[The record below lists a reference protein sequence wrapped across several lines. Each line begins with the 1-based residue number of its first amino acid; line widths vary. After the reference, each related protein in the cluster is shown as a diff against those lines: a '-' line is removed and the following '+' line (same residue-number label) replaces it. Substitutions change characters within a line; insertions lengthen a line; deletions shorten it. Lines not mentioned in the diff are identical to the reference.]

1 MVVALIIVGVVFL
14 GIYLYG
20 ENTSLQITKHIIV
33 NDKIPDGFVGYKIVH
48 ISDFHNTKSE
58 KLTNSLIKGVQKLNP
73 NVIVITGDTIDS
85 RRTRID
91 IAFNF
96 VNQLVKIADVYYIP
110 GNHESR
116 IKEYEALKKSLLS
129 IGVNILEND
138 TVILKENGDSINL
151 LGIKD
156 PAFYYEYLVEDK
168 EIVKKELEE
177 LEYNKDVYTILLSH
191 RPEVFDTYV
200 EQDIDLVF
208 TGHAHG
214 GQIRLPLIGGL
225 IAPVQGFLPK
235 FTEGIH
241 KKNNTTMLISRGI
254 GNSLFPFRIN
264 NRPELLIVELKNK

>member
-1 MVVALIIVGVVFL
+1 MEIILIVVGIVLIGV
-14 GIYLYG
+14 YLYY
-20 ENTSLQITKHIIV
+20 ENTRLQTTKHIIT
-33 NDKIPDGFVGYKIVH
+33 NSKIPKGFDGYKIAH

-58 KLTNSLIKGVQKLNP
+58 KLTNSLINEIQKSSP

-96 VNQLVKIADVYYIP
+96 IKQLVKITDVYYVP

-116 IKEYEALKKSLLS
+116 IVEYEAFKESLLS
-129 IGVNILEND
+129 IGVNLLEND
-138 TVILKENGDSINL
+138 TVILTENGENINL

-156 PAFYYEYLVEDK
+156 PAFYYDQQVDDK
-168 EIVKKELEE
+168 EIVKEE
-177 LEYNKDVYTILLSH
+177 LEIIKYNKEPYTILLSH

-200 EQDIDLVF
+200 MQDIDLVF

-214 GQIRLPLIGGL
+214 GQIRIPLIGGV
-225 IAPVQGFLPK
+225 IAPVQGFFPK
-235 FTEGIH
+235 FSEGIH
-241 KKNNTTMLISRGI
+241 NKNNTTMIISRGI
-254 GNSLFPFRIN
+254 GNSLFPFRVN

>member
-1 MVVALIIVGVVFL
+1 MVVILIIVAVVLL
-14 GIYLYG
+14 GIYLYY
-20 ENTSLQITKHIIV
+20 ENTTLQITKHIV
-33 NDKIPDGFVGYKIVH
+33 TNNKIPDGFREYKIAH

-58 KLTNSLIKGVQKLNP
+58 KLTNNLVKNIQKSNP
-73 NVIVITGDTIDS
+73 NIIVITGDTIDS

-96 VNQLVKIADVYYIP
+96 VKQLVKITDVYYIP

-116 IKEYEALKKSLLS
+116 IEEYEAFKESLLS

-138 TVILKENGDSINL
+138 TIILTENGESINL

-156 PAFYYEYLVEDK
+156 PAFYYEYSVEDT
-168 EIVKKELEE
+168 EIIKKELEE
-177 LEYNKDVYTILLSH
+177 LKYNKELYTILLSH

-214 GQIRLPLIGGL
+214 GQIRLPLIGGV
-225 IAPVQGFLPK
+225 IAPVQGFFPK

-241 KKNNTTMLISRGI
+241 KKNNTTMIISRGI
-254 GNSLFPFRIN
+254 GNSLFPFRVN